1 MQALAENER
10 LSFTSPPTFMLAM
23 GASPCAEL
31 FEGSPSCGK
40 PHWST
45 KTEPEKMSPSIAGAT
60 AGARSA
66 PTTTSAAT
74 ATAARRRR
82 RGPRDPLVIRRS
94 VRDPRLDRRD
104 VRRGERTVGRH
115 DLARA
120 ARRRHVPAELEEE
133 VALRGRRGGDVR
145 HRRLPGLDADH
156 RRVPLPRV
164 EDGRGRARRV
174 AGGGG
179 AARDEEVLLDR
190 REGSACGRLGG

>member
-66 PTTTSAAT
+66 PPTTSAAT
-74 ATAARRRR
+74 APAARRRR

-104 VRRGERTVGRH
+104 VGGREH
-115 DLARA
+115 PVDRHGRAGPA
-120 ARRRHVPAELEEE
+120 ARGHVAAQLEVEI
-133 VALRGRRGGDVR
+133 ALGGVVR
-145 HRRLPGLDADH
+145 DD
-156 RRVPLPRV
+156 
-164 EDGRGRARRV
+164 ERV
-174 AGGGG
+174 A
-179 AARDEEVLLDR
+179 
-190 REGSACGRLGG
+190 